1 MRYLIL
7 LFFILTMSFAVNMQS
22 SSKQA
27 TLLELFTSEGCNSCP
42 PADKWINK
50 FAKDDKLF
58 KEIIPVVFHVDY
70 WDRLGW
76 KDKYAQEGFTA
87 RQKQYAVNFN
97 DKSLFT
103 PQVVLDGQDETVASW
118 GWRIKMI
125 ASGLRNNQSDIP
137 IHYSQKNGR
146 EYIKIPHYNI
156 LNHADIWYATYIPEV
171 SNTIRSGENEGRE
184 GHYVNVVRSLEKL
197 KTYTGEGIELE
208 LPLKPQ
214 GQKAAVFIQE
224 QNLGPVLGLYHP

>member
-1 MRYLIL
+1 MFK
-7 LFFILTMSFAVNMQS
+7 FFITTGVCFLLLTFQVEARPV
-22 SSKQA
+22 
-27 TLLELFTSEGCNSCP
+27 LLELFTSEGCSSCP
-42 PADKWINK
+42 EGEKVIEALNERDDF
-50 FAKDDKLF
+50 FALS
-58 KEIIPVVFHVDY
+58 FHVDY

-118 GWRIKMI
+118 GWRVKMI

-137 IHYSQKNGR
+137 MYYSQKNGR

-156 LNHADIWYATYIPEV
+156 LNPADIWYTTYIPEV
-171 SNTIRSGENEGRE
+171 SNTIRAGENEGRE